1 MSNASKII
9 STRFSN
15 TVTPIA
21 TPDATAK
28 EKEDNYKSER
38 EKNSHLQQ
46 ESLKKTFHT
55 LASVI
60 LYILGGSVAI
70 LMLVRLFILIA
81 PIEYHWLT
89 VENVE
94 KIDQLFNYIIV
105 GSVGTSVLKY
115 FQKNIKLE

>member
-9 STRFSN
+9 STRLSN
-15 TVTPIA
+15 TVPPSIA
-21 TPDATAK
+21 TTDATA
-28 EKEDNYKSER
+28 KEDNYKSER
-38 EKNSHLQQ
+38 EKNSHVQQ
-46 ESLKKTFHT
+46 EALKRTFHV

-60 LYILGGSVAI
+60 LYILGVSVAI
-70 LMLVRLFILIA
+70 LLLVRLFILIA
-81 PIEYHWLT
+81 PTEYHWLT
-89 VENVE
+89 VEKIE

>member
-21 TPDATAK
+21 IPDATAK

-38 EKNSHLQQ
+38 EKNSHVQQ
-46 ESLKKTFHT
+46 EALKRTFHV

-60 LYILGGSVAI
+60 LYILGVSVAI
-70 LMLVRLFILIA
+70 LLLVRLFILIA
-81 PIEYHWLT
+81 PTEYHWLT
-89 VENVE
+89 VEKIE